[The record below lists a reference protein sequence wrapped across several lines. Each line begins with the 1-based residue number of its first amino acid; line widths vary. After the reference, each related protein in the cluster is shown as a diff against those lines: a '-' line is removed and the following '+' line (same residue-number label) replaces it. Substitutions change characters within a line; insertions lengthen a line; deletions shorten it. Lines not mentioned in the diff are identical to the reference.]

1 MEVQNINSKIPL
13 WLTVKSFEKQEKSKR
28 VVKYWIKINWYYIFI
43 SRIWSMSDREDEW
56 AQIDEVLGLPED
68 DDDDE
73 DNYFDVGNVMD
84 GKHLDIAM

>member
-1 MEVQNINSKIPL
+1 
-13 WLTVKSFEKQEKSKR
+13 
-28 VVKYWIKINWYYIFI
+28 
-43 SRIWSMSDREDEW
+43 MSDREDEW